1 MAHHGWFAAVLML
14 AVAVPAR
21 AAEPL
26 DRILAR
32 VDGQVILLSD
42 VQAARALGLA
52 GVPPQAALAAAA
64 HALVDRQLMLAEAM
78 RGLQEAPDAA
88 RVEKEVA
95 AMTARVGGPSR
106 LSPVMA
112 ETGVTAEHLR
122 RLARESL
129 WVDAYLQQRFA
140 DGLASDAGQAWLGDL
155 RRRASITCGVPGC

>member
-1 MAHHGWFAAVLML
+1 MTHHGWCATALVLLL
-14 AVAVPAR
+14 ALPAP

-32 VDGQVILLSD
+32 VNGQVVLLSD
-42 VQAARALGLA
+42 AQAARVLGLA
-52 GVPPQAALAAAA
+52 GLPPQGELSAAA
-64 HALVDRQLMLAEAM
+64 HALVDRQLMVAEAM
-78 RGLQEAPDAA
+78 RGLPEAPDAA

-112 ETGVTAEHLR
+112 ETGVTVEHLR

-129 WVDAYLQQRFA
+129 WIDAYLQQRFA
-140 DGLASDAGQAWLGDL
+140 DGLTSDAGQAWLGDL

>member
-14 AVAVPAR
+14 AVAAPAR

-32 VDGQVILLSD
+32 VNGQVILLSD

-52 GVPPQAALAAAA
+52 GLPALGELSAAA
-64 HALVDRQLMLAEAM
+64 HALVDRQLVLVEAM
-78 RGLQEAPDAA
+78 RGLPDAPDAA
-88 RVEKEVA
+88 RVDTELT
-95 AMTARVGGPSR
+95 AMRARAGGPSR
-106 LSPVMA
+106 LSPMMA
-112 ETGVTAEHLR
+112 QTGVTVEHLR

-140 DGLASDAGQAWLGDL
+140 AGLASDAGQAWLGDL
-155 RRRASITCGVPGC
+155 RRRASIACGVPGC